1 MEAMEAMLLYS
12 HDLTQSN
19 EGLIARFCS
28 ISTVGM
34 FDICDAIYV
43 QFLWL
48 FVQNCLVSGLLHK
61 RTMMRTRLLVNV
73 LQGFLAAAA
82 SVNL

>member
-1 MEAMEAMLLYS
+1 
-12 HDLTQSN
+12 
-19 EGLIARFCS
+19 
-28 ISTVGM
+28 M

-43 QFLWL
+43 QFLLL

-73 LQGFLAAAA
+73 LQGFLAAAV
-82 SVNL
+82 SVNS

>member
-1 MEAMEAMLLYS
+1 MLCAKG
-12 HDLTQSN
+12 DGIT
-19 EGLIARFCS
+19 GLLGR
-28 ISTVGM
+28 GM

-73 LQGFLAAAA
+73 LQGFLAAAV